1 MAYRRKTAPVRRK
14 APVRRRRTM
23 GAKFTAAG
31 VTAAATS
38 AAQAALGGAAA
49 ALLTNT
55 VGKQLGAG
63 FAPYTGLLG
72 SVATSMFLKQ
82 PVIAAGMAGYAG
94 AKIGQSLLGADS
106 AIGSLLAENACTAFL
121 HLCTCRATIPQAW
134 QAKASML
141 LTTHLP
147 GTTYQGCNSQFV
159 NL

>member
-14 APVRRRRTM
+14 APVRRRRSM

-31 VTAAATS
+31 VTSAATS

-72 SVATSMFLKQ
+72 SIATSMFLKQ

-106 AIGSLLAENACTAFL
+106 AIGSLLSENMYSVSPSMYLQGYDTPGMAGEG
-121 HLCTCRATIPQAW
+121 IY
-134 QAKASML
+134 ASNYTL
-141 LTTHLP
+141 SGYDVP
-147 GTTYQGCNSQFV
+147 GM
-159 NL
+159 

>member
-1 MAYRRKTAPVRRK
+1 MAYRRKSAPARRK

-23 GAKFTAAG
+23 GQKFTAAG

-63 FAPYTGLLG
+63 FAPYTGLIG
-72 SVATSMFLKQ
+72 SIATSMFLKQ

-106 AIGSLLAENACTAFL
+106 AIGSLLAENAYSVSPSMYLQGYDTPGMAGEG
-121 HLCTCRATIPQAW
+121 IY
-134 QAKASML
+134 ASNYTL
-141 LTTHLP
+141 AGYDVP
-147 GTTYQGCNSQFV
+147 GM
-159 NL
+159 